1 MEIRSLISKFLT
13 NLVEK
18 NYAQANEQLK
28 SIVESKTKDRIKN
41 VMEILEGKSR
51 KQPTDKFSGPR
62 KPKHKTARAQKTN
75 CKGKANCKCS
85 DCNEEQLE
93 EGAIK
98 PADRTVDNTEAWK
111 NARDKEKSKREGLRK
126 YTYAKKG
133 EYKNKSQKGK

>member
-28 SIVESKTKDRIKN
+28 SIVENKTKDRIKN

-62 KPKHKTARAQKTN
+62 KPKHKTAKSQKVN
-75 CKGKANCKCS
+75 CTGKANCKCAECKDEEEIEESNKMPKMKGKEWHGIGKKS
-85 DCNEEQLE
+85 D
-93 EGAIK
+93 GS
-98 PADRTVDNTEAWK
+98 D
-111 NARDKEKSKREGLRK
+111 DK
-126 YTYAKKG
+126 
-133 EYKNKSQKGK
+133 KNKSKKNPKKGK